1 MSAAW
6 YQNLSRIQT
15 EIGRREALIHPVMQ
29 VRYTVVRPGHACDI
43 RYDVEKAW
51 RLVGQGTD
59 AAIIHQ
65 QAGVNTGMERG
76 SREACGRLGTV
87 DAPSPCGTL
96 AKSTETGCRPTP
108 SSPLKLAASSEAAR
122 SSRRKLHTC
131 WTVQVGIG
139 KSVLELAALR
149 RAYVTRCAV
158 RGRGWIRG
166 ADGVSVPL
174 FTGPS
179 QDCLR
184 TVCRKTTAGG
194 YVPPCR
200 IALIKTD
207 SHLRCH
213 FVRIYE

>member
-29 VRYTVVRPGHACDI
+29 VRCTVVRPGHACDI

-149 RAYVTRCAV
+149 RA
-158 RGRGWIRG
+158 
-166 ADGVSVPL
+166 SVPL

-200 IALIKTD
+200 IALTKTD